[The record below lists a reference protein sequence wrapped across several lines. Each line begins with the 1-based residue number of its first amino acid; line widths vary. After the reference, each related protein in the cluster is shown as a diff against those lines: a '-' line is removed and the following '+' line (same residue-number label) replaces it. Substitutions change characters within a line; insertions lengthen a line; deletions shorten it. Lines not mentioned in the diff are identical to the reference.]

1 LSLSDTVWR
10 VFRLAVVKDP
20 EIPVNGSEPLLHFAG
35 VSGWIIAGGANGH
48 LFLGLAGGGRAM
60 SQFGSRARAFF
71 DRMFPERQIYHRSGG
86 TVRYVSLSPSKQAL
100 LALSAVGL
108 AGWCVYATANT
119 VLEGPQATASNAE
132 IERERAKYDRWLNES
147 RAQAAASQALLEER
161 TRQFDRAT
169 ADFESRHEVLRSL
182 LEYAGGTELQLAASR
197 PIERDGARIIMAASI
212 DEADPRQSRALSS
225 EPYQVTTVG
234 FRARTERL
242 EADQEQTL
250 SELEDQVVED
260 GEQVRGVLRLTG
272 VSMASLTG
280 AESDAAAGGPLVPQ
294 DFVAYLRD
302 SGLNPQ
308 FAERVAQVAARV
320 TESRRLGDI
329 AGSTPLAPPV
339 AVDYRETSGYGQRI
353 DPFTGRPAFH
363 SGLDLAAFARA
374 PVVATSPGVVSFAGT
389 RSGYGYTVE
398 IDHGHGFKTRYGHLR
413 DIQVE
418 EGDQVAIG
426 QRIGSMGSTGR
437 STATHLHYEVWFR
450 GRAVDPINFLRA
462 GRHVHEQG

>member
-1 LSLSDTVWR
+1 
-10 VFRLAVVKDP
+10 
-20 EIPVNGSEPLLHFAG
+20 
-35 VSGWIIAGGANGH
+35 
-48 LFLGLAGGGRAM
+48 M
-60 SQFGSRARAFF
+60 SQFGSRARSLF
-71 DRMFPERQIYHRSGG
+71 DRLFPERQIYHRSGG
-86 TVRYVSLSPSKQAL
+86 TVRYVSLSPGKQAL
-100 LALSAVGL
+100 LAMTAVGL

-132 IERERAKYDRWLNES
+132 VERERAKYDRWLNES

-182 LEYAGGTELQLAASR
+182 LEYAGGATLQLAANR

-212 DEADPRQSRALSS
+212 DEAEPRQSRAIAS

-242 EADQEQTL
+242 EGDQEHTL
-250 SELEDQVVED
+250 AELEDSVVERS
-260 GEQVRGVLRLTG
+260 EQTRGVLRLTG

-280 AESDAAAGGPLVPQ
+280 PEADAQGGPLVPQ

-302 SGLNPQ
+302 SGLNPA

-320 TESRRLGDI
+320 TESRRLDGI

-363 SGLDLAAFARA
+363 SGLDMAAFERA
-374 PVVATSPGVVSFAGT
+374 PVVATSPGTVVYAGT

-398 IDHGHGFKTRYGHLR
+398 IDHGHGFKTRYAHLR

-418 EGDQVAIG
+418 RGAQVAIG

-450 GRAVDPINFLRA
+450 GRAVDPVNFLRA

>member
-1 LSLSDTVWR
+1 
-10 VFRLAVVKDP
+10 
-20 EIPVNGSEPLLHFAG
+20 
-35 VSGWIIAGGANGH
+35 
-48 LFLGLAGGGRAM
+48 M

-71 DRMFPERQIYHRSGG
+71 DRIFPERQIYHRSGG
-86 TVRYVSLSPSKQAL
+86 SVRYVSLSPGKQAL

-119 VLEGPQATASNAE
+119 LLEGPQSTASNAE
-132 IERERAKYDRWLNES
+132 VERERAKYDRWLNES

-182 LEYAGGTELQLAASR
+182 LEYAGGDSIQLAATR

-212 DEADPRQSRALSS
+212 DEAEPRQSRAVTS
-225 EPYQVTTVG
+225 EPYQVTAVG
-234 FRARTERL
+234 FRARAESLEVEQER
-242 EADQEQTL
+242 TL
-250 SELEDQVVED
+250 SELEDQVAERS
-260 GEQVRGVLRLTG
+260 EHVRGVLRMTG

-280 AESDAAAGGPLVPQ
+280 PEAEGGAGGPLVPQ

-302 SGLNPQ
+302 SGLNPA
-308 FAERVAQVAARV
+308 FADRVAQVAARV
-320 TESRRLGDI
+320 TESRRLADI
-329 AGSTPLAPPV
+329 ANSTPLAVPV
-339 AVDYRETSGYGQRI
+339 AVDSRQTSGYGQRI
-353 DPFTGRPAFH
+353 DPFTGRPTFH
-363 SGLDLAAFARA
+363 SGLDMAAFERA
-374 PVVATSPGVVSFAGT
+374 PVVATSPGTVVFAGT

-398 IDHGHGFKTRYGHLR
+398 IDHGHGFKTRYAHLR

-418 EGDQVAIG
+418 RGERVAIG

-450 GRAVDPINFLRA
+450 GRPVDPLSFLRA

>member
-1 LSLSDTVWR
+1 
-10 VFRLAVVKDP
+10 
-20 EIPVNGSEPLLHFAG
+20 
-35 VSGWIIAGGANGH
+35 
-48 LFLGLAGGGRAM
+48 M

-86 TVRYVSLSPSKQAL
+86 SVRYVSLSPGKQAL

-119 VLEGPQATASNAE
+119 LLEGPQATASNAE

-147 RAQAAASQALLEER
+147 RAQAAAAQAMLEER
-161 TRQFDRAT
+161 TRQFDDTTR
-169 ADFESRHEVLRSL
+169 DFETRHEVLRSL
-182 LEYAGGTELQLAASR
+182 LEMAGGSTMTASAR

-212 DEADPRQSRALSS
+212 DEAEPRQSRAIAS

-234 FRARTERL
+234 FRARTDSLAAEQER
-242 EADQEQTL
+242 TL
-250 SELEDQVVED
+250 SELEDQVVESS
-260 GEQVRGVLRLTG
+260 EQVRGVLRLTG

-280 AESDAAAGGPLVPQ
+280 AEADAEAGGPLVPQ
-294 DFVAYLRD
+294 DLVTYLRD
-302 SGLNPQ
+302 SDLNPA
-308 FAERVAQVAARV
+308 FAQRVAQVAARV
-320 TESRRLGDI
+320 SESRRLQ
-329 AGSTPLAPPV
+329 AVANSTPLAQPV

-363 SGLDLAAFARA
+363 SGLDLAAFERA
-374 PVVATSPGVVSFAGT
+374 PVVATSPGTVSFAGT
-389 RSGYGYTVE
+389 KSGYGYTVE
-398 IDHGHGFKTRYGHLR
+398 IDHGHGFKTRYAHLR
-413 DIQVE
+413 DIQVTRGE
-418 EGDQVAIG
+418 SVAIG

-450 GRAVDPINFLRA
+450 GRAVDPVNFLRA

>member
-1 LSLSDTVWR
+1 
-10 VFRLAVVKDP
+10 
-20 EIPVNGSEPLLHFAG
+20 
-35 VSGWIIAGGANGH
+35 
-48 LFLGLAGGGRAM
+48 M
-60 SQFGSRARAFF
+60 SQFGSRARAVF
-71 DRMFPERQIYHRSGG
+71 DRAFPERQIYHRSGG
-86 TVRYVSLSPSKQAL
+86 TVRYVSWSPGKQAL

-119 VLEGPQATASNAE
+119 LLEGPQATASNAE

-147 RAQAAASQALLEER
+147 RAQASAAQAQLEER
-161 TRQFDRAT
+161 TRQFDQAT
-169 ADFESRHEVLRSL
+169 AEFESRHEVLRSL
-182 LEYAGGTELQLAASR
+182 LEYAGGTTMQLAAAR

-212 DEADPRQSRALSS
+212 DEAEPRQSRAITS

-234 FRARTERL
+234 FRARGERL
-242 EADQEQTL
+242 EADQERTL
-250 SELEDQVVED
+250 AELEDTVAERS
-260 GEQVRGVLRLTG
+260 EQVRGVMRLTG
-272 VSMASLTG
+272 VPMTNLTG
-280 AESDAAAGGPLVPQ
+280 PEAEAVGGPLVPQ

-302 SGLNPQ
+302 SGLNPA
-308 FAERVAQVAARV
+308 FAHRVSQVAARIG
-320 TESRRLGDI
+320 ESRRLSDI
-329 AGSTPLAPPV
+329 VNSTPLAAPV
-339 AVDYRETSGYGQRI
+339 AVDYRETSGFGGRV

-363 SGLDLAAFARA
+363 SGLDMAAFERA

-413 DIQVE
+413 DIQVQR
-418 EGDQVAIG
+418 GDRVAIG

-450 GRAVDPINFLRA
+450 GRAVDPVNFLRA

>member
-1 LSLSDTVWR
+1 
-10 VFRLAVVKDP
+10 
-20 EIPVNGSEPLLHFAG
+20 
-35 VSGWIIAGGANGH
+35 
-48 LFLGLAGGGRAM
+48 M

-71 DRMFPERQIYHRSGG
+71 DRVFPERQIYHRSGG
-86 TVRYVSLSPSKQAL
+86 TVRYVSLSPGKQAL
-100 LALSAVGL
+100 LALGAVGL

-119 VLEGPQATASNAE
+119 LLEGPQATASNAE

-147 RAQAAASQALLEER
+147 RAQAAASQAQLEER
-161 TRQFDRAT
+161 TRQFDQAT
-169 ADFESRHEVLRSL
+169 AEFESRHEVLRSL
-182 LEYAGGTELQLAASR
+182 LEYAGGTTMQLAATR

-212 DEADPRQSRALSS
+212 DEAEPRQSRAITS

-234 FRARTERL
+234 FRARGERL
-242 EADQEQTL
+242 EADQERTL
-250 SELEDQVVED
+250 AELEDQVAERS
-260 GEQVRGVLRLTG
+260 EQVRGVLRLTG
-272 VSMASLTG
+272 VPMTTLTG
-280 AESDAAAGGPLVPQ
+280 PDADAAAGGPLVPQ

-302 SGLNPQ
+302 SGLNPA
-308 FAERVAQVAARV
+308 FAQRVSQVAARIG
-320 TESRRLGDI
+320 ESRRLTNI
-329 AGSTPLAPPV
+329 AGSTPLAAPV

-363 SGLDLAAFARA
+363 SGLDMAAFERA
-374 PVVATSPGVVSFAGT
+374 PVVATSPGVVSFAGA

-413 DIQVE
+413 DFQVQR
-418 EGDQVAIG
+418 GDRVAIG

-450 GRAVDPINFLRA
+450 GRAVDPVNFLRA